1 MSLKLGNDDVTKVM
15 LGSTEVSAVYK
26 GTDEVWSAGGDDNG
40 AWGVNFAGSQEAI
53 WTFDRGT
60 SFPTNGAW
68 TVEVWY
74 KNTGTS
80 KSAYAALFGSWASPT
95 NAGWMVGYN
104 MNNTSGGNTDVG
116 LMHRSYNDTYPYSNL
131 TSNSMSG
138 WTHIAFVKAD
148 NGRFKFYVD
157 GTKVQEGSLGVYQ
170 WGGHT
175 DFYAPG
181 SGARSAADGVYSNL
195 RISNIDRYPVPFNV
209 PTEPFKVD
217 ANTLVL
223 ALNNPD
229 VTSEDTGKVTVK
241 KSTGTSTKDSP
252 FTEWP
257 EVQLQLIAGGGG
269 SRTASAN
276 GAAYG
281 AGGAGGFREE
291 AIPIENGKRY
301 DISVG
306 AGGSINASGSTT
318 RFKCSSDI
326 FNTDIK
332 VDGGGK
338 SGGGAPTV
346 EFGGSGGGGQGKL
359 NSGKNGGN
367 GGKYGFNGGKGGGSS
382 TTGAGGAGGG
392 ASGQPAEALNGS
404 AKAGGPGKLCFDGAM
419 RAGGGGGSSATQRGN
434 GKDGGGR
441 GATPGGTAT
450 AGTAYTG
457 GGAGGTCPSGTS
469 GANGASGGSG
479 CVLIKSQVPATAI
492 TAGSE
497 ISNPNNDGY
506 LYRFYNSGNIT
517 F

>member
-1 MSLKLGNDDVTKVM
+1 MSLKLGNDDVAKVM
-15 LGSTEVSAVYK
+15 LGSTEVSAVYR
-26 GTDEVWSAGGDDNG
+26 GTDEVWSVGGDDKG
-40 AWGVNFAGSQEAI
+40 AWGVRVASSQGAI
-53 WTFDRGT
+53 FTFDKGYA
-60 SFPTNGAW
+60 FPTSDW

-74 KNTGTS
+74 KNTG
-80 KSAYAALFGSWASPT
+80 SAKNAYDALFGSWASPPS
-95 NAGWMVGYN
+95 AGWMLGFN
-104 MNNTSGGNTDVG
+104 MNNTSGPNDDLA
-116 LMHRSYNDTYPYSNL
+116 LMHLSYSDTYPYKDL
-131 TSNSMSG
+131 TKNELKEWNHVALVKRTDTGTLDFYINGTVANSVS
-138 WTHIAFVKAD
+138 A
-148 NGRFKFYVD
+148 
-157 GTKVQEGSLGVYQ
+157 SSYQ

-175 DFYAPG
+175 NFHCPG
-181 SGARSAADGVYSNL
+181 SGARGSADGVYSNL
-195 RISNIDRYPVPFNV
+195 RISNIARYKAPFNA
-209 PTEPFKVD
+209 PTEPFQAD

-223 ALNNPD
+223 ALNSPD
-229 VTSEDTGKVTVK
+229 VMSEQTGRVTVA
-241 KSTGTSTKDSP
+241 KSTGMSTKDSP

-269 SRTASAN
+269 SRNASPN
-276 GAAYG
+276 GSAYG

-301 DISVG
+301 DITVG
-306 AGGSINASGSTT
+306 AGGGINANGPTS
-318 RFKCSSDI
+318 RFKCSDDI

-338 SGGGAPTV
+338 SGAGAPTV

-419 RAGGGGGSSATQRGN
+419 RAGGGGGSSATQRAN
-434 GKDGGGR
+434 GSDGGGR

-479 CVLIKSQVPATAI
+479 CVLVKSQVPATAI

-497 ISNPNNDGY
+497 ISNPSNDGY